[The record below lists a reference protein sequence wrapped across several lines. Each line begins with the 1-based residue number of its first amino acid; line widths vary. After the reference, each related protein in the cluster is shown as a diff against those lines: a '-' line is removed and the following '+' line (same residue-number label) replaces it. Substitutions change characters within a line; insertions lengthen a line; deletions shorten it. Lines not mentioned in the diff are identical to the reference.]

1 MTCEELIKKLQEFPA
16 DAELAIEDQ
25 YGLSSLF
32 EIREHESVVRKL
44 SVDYGG
50 DFHSP
55 ESLENHE
62 YNLSK
67 PVKTLILLCTE
78 NV

>member
-16 DAELAIEDQ
+16 EAELAIEDQ

-32 EIREHESVVRKL
+32 EIKVYEPTVRKL

-50 DFHSP
+50 DFHVP
-55 ESLENHE
+55 ETLENHE
-62 YNLSK
+62 YDISK
-67 PVKTLILLCTE
+67 PVKTLLLLCTE

>member
-1 MTCEELIKKLQEFPA
+1 MTCEELIKKLQGYPA
-16 DAELAIEDQ
+16 DAEIAIEDQ
-25 YGLSSLF
+25 FGLSSLF
-32 EIREHESVVRKL
+32 EIREHETVVRKL

-50 DFHSP
+50 DFHTP

-67 PVKTLILLCTE
+67 PVKKLLLLCTE

>member
-1 MTCEELIKKLQEFPA
+1 MTCEELIKKLQGLPA
-16 DAELAIEDQ
+16 AAELAIEDQ

-32 EIREHESVVRKL
+32 EIKVYEPGVRKL

-50 DFHSP
+50 DFHIP
-55 ESLENHE
+55 ATLENHE
-62 YNLSK
+62 YNISK
-67 PVKTLILLCTE
+67 PVKTLLLLCTE

>member
-1 MTCEELIKKLQEFPA
+1 MTCEELIKKLQEYPA

-32 EIREHESVVRKL
+32 EIREHETKVRKL

-50 DFHSP
+50 DFHTP

-62 YNLSK
+62 YKLSK
-67 PVKTLILLCTE
+67 PVKNLILLCTE